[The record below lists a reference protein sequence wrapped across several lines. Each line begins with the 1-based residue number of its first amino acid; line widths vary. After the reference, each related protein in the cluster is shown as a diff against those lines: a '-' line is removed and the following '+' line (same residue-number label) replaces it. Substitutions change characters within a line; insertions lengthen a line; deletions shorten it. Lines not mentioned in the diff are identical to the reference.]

1 MCATPTVWTLTH
13 WFRTTERLTDM
24 SNLPP
29 NELRILLHLKRSHCK
44 QTVHNNKRQI
54 LIDELDNN
62 IYLHIQWNRWWFCH
76 FVNME
81 VDDDKMDKSKGTNQ
95 MEAVFKSVIECSL
108 GVMEV
113 KSVAKIELVFKMIT
127 NNLTYEDPGMFYK
140 TLIREE
146 RDRQMQD
153 TTVMWLLNQV
163 ISLSNK
169 FELYR
174 WVLQR
179 IRIRFF
185 FTTNPHCSWFQFTRN
200 HWIAKIHIV
209 RQFHETTEII
219 L

>member
-1 MCATPTVWTLTH
+1 
-13 WFRTTERLTDM
+13 
-24 SNLPP
+24 
-29 NELRILLHLKRSHCK
+29 
-44 QTVHNNKRQI
+44 
-54 LIDELDNN
+54 
-62 IYLHIQWNRWWFCH
+62 
-76 FVNME
+76 ME

-174 WVLQR
+174 
-179 IRIRFF
+179 
-185 FTTNPHCSWFQFTRN
+185 
-200 HWIAKIHIV
+200 
-209 RQFHETTEII
+209 
-219 L
+219 